1 MVIDKIRSIL
11 TDIFE
16 VEEFKITS
24 ETSLEMDLGAD
35 FEDMVEL
42 SMIIEEEFD
51 ILMDE
56 DDFDDIITVGDLV
69 EYIQSKN

>member
-1 MVIDKIRSIL
+1 MVIDKVRSIL

-16 VEEFKITS
+16 VEEFTITA
-24 ETSLEMDLGAD
+24 ETSLEIDLGAD

-51 ILMDE
+51 ILMDD
-56 DDFDDIITVGDLV
+56 DDFEEIITVGDLV
-69 EYIQSKN
+69 EYIQSKK